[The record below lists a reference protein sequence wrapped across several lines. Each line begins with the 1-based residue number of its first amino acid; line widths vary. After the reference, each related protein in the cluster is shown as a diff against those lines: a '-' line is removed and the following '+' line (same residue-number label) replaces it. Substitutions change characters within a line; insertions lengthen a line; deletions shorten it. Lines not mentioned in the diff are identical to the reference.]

1 MIPIPPNQCVK
12 LRQNKTV
19 FGTAARLVIAVAPVV
34 VRPDILSK
42 TAEIGSRIC
51 KNAYGRAQII
61 QVRIQENTTVAKPSR
76 SDIFS
81 FHQTFH
87 IGQSPTLQKSCKR
100 SNSKFHKRTVFIK
113 IASPTGSNNIA
124 LSAKL
129 SLPNKKAI
137 RLKFIKIQP
146 PRTCLYQLR
155 FTRQKS
161 GLIIMSNVKI
171 SKRPKIIAAITTNL
185 PKVDTSA

>member
-61 QVRIQENTTVAKPSR
+61 QVRIQEKTTVAKPSR

-81 FHQTFH
+81 FSSNFPYWTKPNPTKKAVKEVNC
-87 IGQSPTLQKSCKR
+87 SPVTESGCLQKNEMCLVRGKTWH
-100 SNSKFHKRTVFIK
+100 F
-113 IASPTGSNNIA
+113 
-124 LSAKL
+124 
-129 SLPNKKAI
+129 LP
-137 RLKFIKIQP
+137 F
-146 PRTCLYQLR
+146 
-155 FTRQKS
+155 
-161 GLIIMSNVKI
+161 
-171 SKRPKIIAAITTNL
+171 
-185 PKVDTSA
+185 